1 MNNYI
6 NKYIVRFAI
15 IARALIAVVVAFTGG
30 AIAQSAGSQTVETAA
45 SSPDSTVQS
54 VKARQKG
61 DWVVGID
68 PARNVVQLSNS
79 PSDPLAV
86 KVIGS
91 GPARQPFQARVI
103 VQPTNN
109 GFVSANLP
117 IPAGKRLVIENV
129 SAIARTPVGLKME
142 INFSCYLDNG
152 SGVADISTIVFNRIA
167 LIDQGVFDGTA
178 IASAN
183 HKVLVFADELV
194 GTTHTQ
200 VVVQARLN
208 GTTTEFAQGQV
219 TFSGYL
225 EDLPT
230 VP

>member
-1 MNNYI
+1 MNKYI
-6 NKYIVRFAI
+6 NKYIVQFAF
-15 IARALIAVVVAFTGG
+15 IARALITVIVAFTGG
-30 AIAQSAGSQTVETAA
+30 AVAQSVDTKKVDTAA
-45 SSPDSTVQS
+45 SAPASNVQTVD
-54 VKARQKG
+54 ARQSG
-61 DWVVGID
+61 IWTVGID
-68 PARNVVQLSNS
+68 PNGNSVKVLTS

-91 GPARQPFQARVI
+91 GSARKPFQARVV

-109 GFVSANLP
+109 GFVSGNLL
-117 IPAGKRLVIENV
+117 IPAGKRMVIENI

-142 INFSCYLDNG
+142 INFYCYLDNG

-167 LIDQGVFDGTA
+167 LVDQGVFDGTA

-183 HKVLVFADELV
+183 HKVLVFADELI

-208 GTTTEFAQGQV
+208 GVTTEFAQGQV

-225 EDLPT
+225 EDLPA